1 MGVACDLK
9 DPCEAPTL
17 SLVSNHPACACDKQ
31 IDSILSARKE
41 NEHEASR
48 RLKTEL
54 LVQMD
59 GAATDQNDRL
69 LVMGA
74 TNLPWYATDLWMTG
88 TT

>member
-1 MGVACDLK
+1 MSFPPPLA
-9 DPCEAPTL
+9 
-17 SLVSNHPACACDKQ
+17 Q

-48 RLKTEL
+48 RLKTEV

-59 GAATDQNDRL
+59 GASTDQNDRI

-74 TNLPWYATDLWMTG
+74 TNLPWSVEAGRFVSYGVGIPVGVAC
-88 TT
+88 